1 MKAPKGGRKGG
12 TTFPR
17 IGLEKAL
24 LYSDKLVSKTH
35 TGGLPESTILA
46 GVFGTVGGEG
56 QVRAS
61 ALRQYGLLEGDR
73 TAYSATALAR
83 EIDAALD
90 DQKPALL
97 QRALLS
103 SKLFHEIFQTFQD
116 DTVSRAKIR
125 QRAQALNVHP
135 DSAEEAAETFMVS
148 AVTAGVGTM
157 DGENITLGEAPGAVS
172 ANGNAGRVPRGLI
185 CSTSEEFQRK
195 LHWALLKWH
204 RRAIPARAQ
213 ARRLGITALR
223 ATTWE
228 DQLSIREQECHY
240 GESLSPSTPAQRL
253 TPTSSRR
260 SSSIVLFAE
269 RLKFGIWSNEARI
282 PLSLLLFLAIVWP
295 KSQ

>member
-1 MKAPKGGRKGG
+1 MVDSETTIPAVTTAKRKAPKGGRKGG

-61 ALRQYGLLEGDR
+61 ALRQYGLLEGDW

-103 SKLFHEIFQTFQD
+103 SKLFHEIFQNFPKITPA
-116 DTVSRAKIR
+116 TRRSTARA
-125 QRAQALNVHP
+125 
-135 DSAEEAAETFMVS
+135 SAER
-148 AVTAGVGTM
+148 
-157 DGENITLGEAPGAVS
+157 AP
-172 ANGNAGRVPRGLI
+172 RLW
-185 CSTSEEFQRK
+185 QR
-195 LHWALLKWH
+195 
-204 RRAIPARAQ
+204 RR
-213 ARRLGITALR
+213 RR
-223 ATTWE
+223 
-228 DQLSIREQECHY
+228 
-240 GESLSPSTPAQRL
+240 PSWCP
-253 TPTSSRR
+253 P
-260 SSSIVLFAE
+260 
-269 RLKFGIWSNEARI
+269 
-282 PLSLLLFLAIVWP
+282 
-295 KSQ
+295 